1 MAMPNKKGWL
11 AIVFI
16 ILCLAIP
23 FGITYYVSTPSFKEK
38 FARWRGTMPKAPEG
52 ASLAQTRIINDQVV
66 LVMGERI
73 HVADTS
79 LIFRGMDEGQIVLDL
94 YLEELD
100 PDHPYRQ
107 AFSNADRA
115 GKTLRLGDVTY
126 TIVSVSKTTLV
137 LKILEKA
144 RTL

>member
-1 MAMPNKKGWL
+1 M
-11 AIVFI
+11 
-16 ILCLAIP
+16 
-23 FGITYYVSTPSFKEK
+23 
-38 FARWRGTMPKAPEG
+38 
-52 ASLAQTRIINDQVV
+52 
-66 LVMGERI
+66 
-73 HVADTS
+73 
-79 LIFRGMDEGQIVLDL
+79 LDL

-144 RTL
+144 RTQ